1 MTANEIRQMR
11 DKQGVIRD
19 QQIYYYQMWGLMEI
33 AALLTEIRDMLQAGG
48 APTAAKGS
56 SKPGK

>member
-19 QQIYYYQMWGLMEI
+19 QQINYNQMWALMEI
-33 AALLTEIRDMLQAGG
+33 AALLTEIRDDLRASKGG
-48 APTAAKGS
+48 KKG
-56 SKPGK
+56 K

>member
-19 QQIYYYQMWGLMEI
+19 QQIYYYQMWALMEI
-33 AALLTEIRDMLQAGG
+33 AALLTELRDALPAGG
-48 APTAAKGS
+48 APKASASGKS
-56 SKPGK
+56 SK

>member
-11 DKQGVIRD
+11 DKQGVIRE

-33 AALLTEIRDMLQAGG
+33 AALLTEIRDDLRGS
-48 APTAAKGS
+48 AAKTS
-56 SKPGK
+56 NSDKKGK